1 MMESPAKKLRQQ
13 LAILAARQGD
23 PESPA
28 SGTLLAR
35 RQRLNEELARADSG
49 DQTSTLAAAPVAPMS
64 MRGSDALGFASRRST
79 SAIRRDIRIVDQEI
93 DELQRR
99 MKEIDRII
107 ADAEHKG
114 GGEPP
119 RHKPRPATTKR
130 VTR

>member
-1 MMESPAKKLRQQ
+1 MESPAKKLRQQ

-23 PESPA
+23 PEAPA

-35 RQRLNEELARADSG
+35 RQRLHEELARADSG
-49 DQTSTLAAAPVAPMS
+49 EHGAGIAGAAVAGKAA
-64 MRGSDALGFASRRST
+64 RGVDAVGFASRRSS
-79 SAIRRDIRIVDQEI
+79 SAIRRDIRLVDQEI

-114 GGEPP
+114 GGEAP
-119 RHKPRPATTKR
+119 RHKPRPAASKR
-130 VTR
+130 VSR

>member
-23 PESPA
+23 PEAPA

-35 RQRLNEELARADSG
+35 RHRLNEELTRAESG
-49 DQTSTLAAAPVAPMS
+49 DQTSKTSSASAVA
-64 MRGSDALGFASRRST
+64 MRGGDALGFASRRSS
-79 SAIRRDIRIVDQEI
+79 SAIRRDIRVVDLEI

-119 RHKPRPATTKR
+119 RPKQRPAPKR
-130 VTR
+130 VSR

>member
-49 DQTSTLAAAPVAPMS
+49 DQNSTLAVAAKN
-64 MRGSDALGFASRRST
+64 MRGNDALGFASRRST

-93 DELQRR
+93 DDLQRR

-130 VTR
+130 VSR